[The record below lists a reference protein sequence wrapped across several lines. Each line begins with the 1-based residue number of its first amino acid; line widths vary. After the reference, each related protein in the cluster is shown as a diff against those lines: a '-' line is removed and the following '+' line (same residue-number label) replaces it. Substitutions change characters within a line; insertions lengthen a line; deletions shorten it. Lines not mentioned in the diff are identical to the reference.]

1 MLERADVYCN
11 LFVDANLDVED
22 LAFKLSKIFVAS
34 ADKLGNIKT
43 DLGEISITKNDDYND
58 ELKKDKEEGFLYY
71 RFLLEVEPY
80 VRLGEGNAIQFVSK
94 ILKYLWSEDYPATA
108 ACAYEDALPN
118 KGKLIPENHSWN
130 EYYIWK

>member
-1 MLERADVYCN
+1 MFDETNAYCSIN
-11 LFVDANLDVED
+11 VDAEIKEAD
-22 LAFKLSKIFVAS
+22 LAQKLAHLFGTTP
-34 ADKLGNIKT
+34 DGNYVDT
-43 DLGEISITKNDDYND
+43 DNGTIGILTNDDFDSELRKDSKRGFIYYNIQ
-58 ELKKDKEEGFLYY
+58 
-71 RFLLEVEPY
+71 LEVEPK
-80 VRLGEGNAIQFVSK
+80 VELGEENAVHFVSK